1 MAQTLVTS
9 RNLRV
14 VVYVLA
20 VVALLYAATTVL
32 SLLRRDS
39 YHALISG
46 LVLSVVV
53 GIGLMAWLKSASR
66 SIPGWLRAG
75 CFLLA
80 LALFFVLFH

>member
-1 MAQTLVTS
+1 MTPTIASS

-14 VVYVLA
+14 VVYVLT
-20 VVALLYAATTVL
+20 VVALLYALTLVL

-39 YHALISG
+39 YHAWISG
-46 LVLSVVV
+46 LVLSVVA
-53 GIGLMAWLKSASR
+53 GMGLMAWLKSASR

-75 CFLLA
+75 CFVLA

>member
-53 GIGLMAWLKSASR
+53 GMGLMAWLKSASR